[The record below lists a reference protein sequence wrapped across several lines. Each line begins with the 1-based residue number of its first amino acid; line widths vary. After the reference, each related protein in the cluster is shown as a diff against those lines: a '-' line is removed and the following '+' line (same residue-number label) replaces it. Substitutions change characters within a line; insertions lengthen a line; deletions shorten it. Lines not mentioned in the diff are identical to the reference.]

1 MCRVDADK
9 VKEVVEAEEKI
20 VNDKAQKIK
29 SMKDEADKIL
39 SEAVPI
45 LNGAREAL
53 SLLNRQELAEV
64 KGNQHVLIKFM
75 WSCCAIL
82 LYNKEDDDT
91 VRKVIHYIL
100 SE

>member
-1 MCRVDADK
+1 MFGLTILCRVDADK

-53 SLLNRQELAEV
+53 SLLNRQV
-64 KGNQHVLIKFM
+64 ILI
-75 WSCCAIL
+75 IL
-82 LYNKEDDDT
+82 N
-91 VRKVIHYIL
+91 
-100 SE
+100 